1 MKIVAIVQARMGS
14 TRLPGKVL
22 KEINK
27 KSLLNYQIERM
38 NQIKLINQIVVATTP
53 NGNEEI
59 INLCKFN
66 NLDYFIGSENNVLER
81 YYQAAKKFDADI
93 IVRMT
98 ADCPLIDPDV
108 VNQIISYY
116 LENNFDYVSNTQK
129 RTFPRGLDAEVFS
142 FKALEKAYNEANK
155 DYELE
160 HVTPYIYLN
169 KNLFTIGQYTQEIDL
184 SGIRLT
190 VDTREDFQL
199 VQSIISE
206 LYAYNN
212 NFRLQDIIN
221 LLNQKPQLLEINKN
235 IQQKKL
241 GE

>member
-27 KSLLNYQIERM
+27 KSLLNYQVERM
-38 NQIKLINQIVVATTP
+38 SQVKLINQIVVATTP

-59 INLCKFN
+59 IKLCKFN

-155 DYELE
+155 EYELE

-169 KNLFTIGQYTQEIDL
+169 KNIFTIGQYIHEIDL

-206 LYAYNN
+206 LYECNK

-221 LLNQKPQLLEINKN
+221 LLNKKPQLLEINKN
-235 IQQKKL
+235 IQQKEL